1 MVEAAVF
8 AVVFVGFFALR
19 FVAATLFFFYILPEG
34 TLCPCC
40 NGETLHIE
48 SRFWRVMAPRFR
60 SSWCPRCSWEGLL
73 RRSAQPP
80 AKTLRRPRTVRLSRR
95 GSARFL
101 WMSVLRALRGET

>member
-8 AVVFVGFFALR
+8 AFVFVGFFALR

-40 NGETLHIE
+40 NGETLHIH

-60 SSWCPRCSWEGLL
+60 VSWCPRCNWDGLL

-80 AKTLRRPRTVRLSRR
+80 AKTLTHPGQLPVS
-95 GSARFL
+95 SKK
-101 WMSVLRALRGET
+101 SS